1 MNLIVDVGNTSIKL
15 AVFED
20 RELIGK
26 TSCDP
31 QDFLLSLEKTSN
43 EFNKIEHAM
52 VSSVGNFDERYLSE
66 LKRKYFLHILSEMTK
81 LPFTNKYKTPT
92 TLGVDRIALM
102 SAASL
107 GYKNKNVLVIDAGTC
122 VTYDIK
128 NSENEYLGG
137 AISPGLYMRYKALNT
152 FTEGLP
158 LLDREVNIL
167 DVGNTT
173 NSSIQIGVVTGL
185 VNEIDGFIDN
195 YSKKYDDLTI
205 ILTGGDSNFLLDRLK
220 NDIFANS
227 NFLLEGLNYI
237 LEKNIDLC

>member
-1 MNLIVDVGNTSIKL
+1 MNLIVDVGNTTIKL

-20 RELIGK
+20 REIVGRV
-26 TSCDP
+26 TCDP
-31 QDFLLSLEKTSN
+31 QDFLLCLEKISN
-43 EFNKIEHAM
+43 EFNNIEHTI
-52 VSSVGNFDERYLSE
+52 VSSVGNFEEKYLSA
-66 LKRKYFLHILSEMTK
+66 LKDRYCLHILTERTR
-81 LPFTNKYKTPT
+81 LPFKNRYETKN

-107 GYKNKNVLVIDAGTC
+107 NYKKKNVLVIDAGTC

-128 NSENEYLGG
+128 NSNNEYLGG

-158 LLDREVNIL
+158 LLDREEGIM

-173 NSSIQIGVVTGL
+173 EASIHLGVVTGL
-185 VNEIDGFIDN
+185 VKEMDGFIDH
-195 YSKKYDDLTI
+195 YSKLFDDLTI

-237 LEKNIDLC
+237 LEKNID

>member
-20 RELIGK
+20 RKLIGRID
-26 TSCDP
+26 CDH
-31 QDFLLSLEKTSN
+31 QNFLKCLDEISKN
-43 EFNKIEHAM
+43 FKKIEHTM
-52 VSSVGNFDERYLSE
+52 VSSVGNFEEKYLSV
-66 LKRKYFLHILSEMTK
+66 LKKRYCLHVLSDRTK
-81 LPFTNKYKTPT
+81 LPFKNCYETPN
-92 TLGVDRIALM
+92 TLGADRIALI
-102 SAASL
+102 SASSFM
-107 GYKNKNVLVIDAGTC
+107 YKNKNVLVIDAGTC

-128 NSENEYLGG
+128 NSKNEYLGG
-137 AISPGLYMRYKALNT
+137 AISPGLYMRYKALNV

-158 LLDREVNIL
+158 LLDRNERIM

-173 NSSIQIGVVTGL
+173 DASIHLGVVTGL
-185 VNEIDGFIDN
+185 INEIDGFIDY
-195 YSKKYDDLTI
+195 YSKKYDDLTV

-237 LEKNIDLC
+237 LEKNID